1 MTTSRLGPTLALI
14 VMASGCAT
22 DRTDKPLLTARTSQ
36 QMAKACGAIRS
47 EFHRNAPGLPYATFV
62 LKVDEAV
69 PQDAPPPTVKC
80 LNEALNAFRHSM
92 LSFRAEEA
100 GNP

>member
-1 MTTSRLGPTLALI
+1 MGLAL
-14 VMASGCAT
+14 VLMTAGCAT
-22 DRTDKPLLTARTSQ
+22 DRGEKPLLTARTSQ
-36 QMAKACGAIRS
+36 QMARACGAIRS

-80 LNEALNAFRHSM
+80 LSEALHAFRHSM

>member
-1 MTTSRLGPTLALI
+1 MGLAL
-14 VMASGCAT
+14 VLMTAGCAT
-22 DRTDKPLLTARTSQ
+22 DRGEKQLLTARTSQ

-47 EFHRNAPGLPYATFV
+47 QYHRNAPGLPYATFV
-62 LKVDEAV
+62 LKADEAV

-80 LNEALNAFRHSM
+80 LSEALNAFRHSM

-100 GNP
+100 GNT

>member
-1 MTTSRLGPTLALI
+1 MGLAL
-14 VMASGCAT
+14 VLVTAGCAT
-22 DRTDKPLLTARTSQ
+22 DRGEKPLLTARTSQ

-62 LKVDEAV
+62 LKADEAV